1 MGKMSLLVMENL
13 TKSYTGR
20 KIFDDV
26 SFSIN
31 EGEKIGVIGINGT
44 GKSTLLKIVA
54 GKEEADGGSIVK
66 RRNLYIRYLPQTPE
80 FVSGDTI
87 LDSIVR
93 DNSDEPLFSSRE
105 EIEASAKSILTRLN
119 IKDFDRKVDN
129 LSGGEKKRIALT
141 SVLIS
146 TADLLILDEPTNHL
160 DSNMADWLEDYLKR
174 FRGALL
180 IITHDRY
187 FLDSVTN
194 RIVEVDKGR
203 LYSYQTNYE
212 GFVKAKAERL
222 DNAISA
228 EKKRQNIL
236 RIELAWMR
244 RGARA
249 RSTKQK
255 AHIGRYEALRDMK
268 APEFDKDVCME
279 SLSTRLGRTTIE
291 IRELCKSFGDRN
303 LIKDFTYV
311 FGRNDRIG
319 IVGPNGCGK
328 STLMKIICGITEADS
343 GTVEIGQTVKFG
355 YFSQENEM
363 LPENER
369 VIDYIKDI
377 AEFVRT
383 KDGYVSAS
391 QMLERFLFEPEKQYT
406 VISKLS
412 GGEKRRLYLLSILIS
427 APNVLIL
434 DEPTNDLDIR
444 TLTILENYLDNFDGI
459 VITVSHDRYFLD
471 RVVRRIFAYVGDG
484 VIEQYEGGFTD
495 YQVSYALRHP
505 ESEEALAISC
515 KKNTEDTKDS
525 KKTADREHSR
535 KLKFS
540 YKEEREWET
549 IEDDI
554 AALEEKI
561 SELEEAMTETATDFV
576 RLNELSKEKDET
588 EALLEEKMERWEYLS
603 NLAEEIEKQKK

>member
-505 ESEEALAISC
+505 ESEEALAISG

-525 KKTADREHSR
+525 QKTADREHSR

>member
-1 MGKMSLLVMENL
+1 ME
-13 TKSYTGR
+13 R
-20 KIFDDV
+20 
-26 SFSIN
+26 
-31 EGEKIGVIGINGT
+31 
-44 GKSTLLKIVA
+44 
-54 GKEEADGGSIVK
+54 SIVK

-93 DNSDEPLFSSRE
+93 DNSDEPLFSSRK

-484 VIEQYEGGFTD
+484 GY
-495 YQVSYALRHP
+495 
-505 ESEEALAISC
+505 
-515 KKNTEDTKDS
+515 
-525 KKTADREHSR
+525 
-535 KLKFS
+535 
-540 YKEEREWET
+540 
-549 IEDDI
+549 
-554 AALEEKI
+554 
-561 SELEEAMTETATDFV
+561 
-576 RLNELSKEKDET
+576 
-588 EALLEEKMERWEYLS
+588 
-603 NLAEEIEKQKK
+603 

>member
-291 IRELCKSFGDRN
+291 IRELCKSYGDRN

-505 ESEEALAISC
+505 ESEEALAISG

-525 KKTADREHSR
+525 KKTVDREHSR

>member
-1 MGKMSLLVMENL
+1 MGKMSLLVMENI

-119 IKDFDRKVDN
+119 IKDFDRKVEN

-212 GFVKAKAERL
+212 GFVKAKAEKL

-291 IRELCKSFGDRN
+291 IRELCKSYGDRN

-343 GTVEIGQTVKFG
+343 GTVKIGQTVKFG

-505 ESEEALAISC
+505 ESEEALSISD